1 MIPDLHIPDLHTLLP
16 AGPAWLSWAAPLLL
30 ALTAVAVAMLA
41 VGRLRKS
48 AWLSGIGPQAVVAL
62 GGVAVSVYGLWGFA
76 TETVHLPIPLAV
88 AFISV
93 FDAAEMTLLVMLYRT
108 ADPEVG
114 WTRELR
120 LMHRTAWTL
129 VGFSGAMNAVHA
141 PNWWARPVLAAVPA
155 LAAWLIELQLRS
167 KLHTPDRD
175 EEEDVRPGPA
185 RLVALLW
192 QHAWSGLFALLGLDA
207 RTSSSAIA
215 RAALAQ
221 RAALRVYR
229 LRLALAAPTPDRA
242 RALRRGQRRIVRLR
256 GKAQKALDR
265 ADVATDR
272 EQSLALVRRLAALT
286 RAEEVARLDYSDT
299 TAVLTLIE
307 DLAVTPGVQRLE
319 ASQLAQ
325 RAEEERE
332 RAEAARQEAER
343 ARQEA
348 EAARQRAEE
357 ELTAAREELQR
368 VQEATDAARENQDDT
383 AAEIEAA
390 RQRAEAARQEEQTA
404 RQRAEGIVAAAREEA
419 GRVQRDA
426 QQALTGLRDATTEQR
441 ERLQELTGLVEL
453 AEGHARDSQ
462 SQLQQVRQE
471 IQEASLLRDRLR
483 GDLAALDPQAPDA
496 ATSGEEQV
504 WKSAAK
510 QEGWEHYLHTLTT
523 SQGREEPTAAE
534 LADRFGVDG
543 GNARNWLR
551 DFRAARA
558 AQLAA
563 RQPRAAAH
571 PTLTAVNGSSV
582 TGVS

>member
-1 MIPDLHIPDLHTLLP
+1 MIPDLHTLLP
-16 AGPAWLSWAAPLLL
+16 TGPGWLSWAAPVLL
-30 ALTAVAVAMLA
+30 ALTAVAVALLA

-48 AWLSGIGPQAVVAL
+48 AWLSGIGPQAIVAL

-76 TETVHLPIPLAV
+76 TETVHLPTPLAV

-167 KLHTPDRD
+167 KLHTPSRD

-207 RTSSSAIA
+207 RTSSSTIA

-229 LRLALAAPTPDRA
+229 LRLALAAPAPAPDRP
-242 RALRRGQRRIVRLR
+242 RAARRGQRRIVRLR

-325 RAEEERE
+325 RAEEDRE
-332 RAEAARQEAER
+332 RAEGARQEAER

-357 ELTAAREELQR
+357 ELTAAQEELQR
-368 VQEATDAARENQDDT
+368 VQEATDAARENQDGA

-390 RQRAEAARQEEQTA
+390 RQRAAAARQEEETA
-404 RQRAEGIVAAAREEA
+404 RQRAEEIVAAAREEA
-419 GRVQRDA
+419 GRLRRDA
-426 QQALTGLRDATTEQR
+426 EQALTEVRGATAEERNRLTDLTEHA
-441 ERLQELTGLVEL
+441 ER
-453 AEGHARDSQ
+453 AESRLLSGQ
-462 SQLQQVRQE
+462 SELQQVRQE
-471 IQEASLLRDRLR
+471 IEEASLLRDRLR

-496 ATSGEEQV
+496 ATSGEGQV

-523 SQGREEPTAAE
+523 SQGKEEPTAAE

-563 RQPRAAAH
+563 HQPRAAAH
-571 PTLTAVNGSSV
+571 PTLTAVNGHHPA
-582 TGVS
+582 GVS